1 MSGYSWHICPKCLNI
16 LDWTTPSIISRFTP
30 AKADLSPITP
40 IMVAAEPLEIWTP
53 SWWSRSTF
61 FNGFDLP
68 LAGAVLHYD
77 NHRRIPSFRFSFSAA
92 AFLRRRR
99 WADSYEFQV
108 RLVLGRIR
116 SWR

>member
-1 MSGYSWHICPKCLNI
+1 MEKINLNEY
-16 LDWTTPSIISRFTP
+16 LASNEYPGRGAVGNMDPQLVVP
-30 AKADLSPITP
+30 QHL
-40 IMVAAEPLEIWTP
+40 
-53 SWWSRSTF
+53 